1 MCSSNAGVEPI
12 GFLLHSS
19 SVQDSRA
26 LESTCKHFLNQTHLF
41 HCSTTPKSAAMVLFC
56 AAEGE
61 GKREGSV
68 QLEAFHVDLAT
79 FQRHPLQIEVTQVT
93 EWMNREVVSV
103 RLTASLSVDM
113 PLSHLSG
120 ILHKDLPL

>member
-19 SVQDSRA
+19 SIQDSRA
-26 LESTCKHFLNQTHLF
+26 LESTCKHFLNQTHLC

-68 QLEAFHVDLAT
+68 HLEAYRVDLAT
-79 FQRHPLQIEVTQVT
+79 FQRHPLRIEVTQVT
-93 EWMNREVVSV
+93 EWMSREVVSV
-103 RLTASLSVDM
+103 RLTASLSVDV

-120 ILHKDLPL
+120 ILYNELPL